1 MKDGDTMSEI
11 ILQTKQLCKEYGLTQ
26 SKRVTALKNVDIE
39 LERGRIYGLVGNNGS
54 GKTTLMRIISGLV
67 RATSGEISLFGSENA
82 KELQQERRRVG
93 MLVESPAYYSE
104 LSIMQNL
111 KAQSRLYSK
120 NEHFDLDELCAMV
133 GIDKSFSRR
142 SIRKCSLGQQQRY
155 GIASAL
161 LGKPELLILDEPLN
175 GLDPGGVNELREL
188 LLRLNKEQGVTMLIS
203 SHILA
208 ELYKTAT
215 DYIFFRRG
223 EVQECI
229 SAEELDE
236 RITENE
242 LKDVEEYFLMLNRR
256 DSRWQS

>member
-1 MKDGDTMSEI
+1 MGEI
-11 ILQTKQLCKEYGLTQ
+11 ILQTKAMTKTYGTA
-26 SKRVTALKNVDIE
+26 SRRVTALNSIDLS

-67 RATSGEISLFGSENA
+67 RATSGEVSLFGSESEN
-82 KELQQERRRVG
+82 ELQENRKRLG
-93 MLVESPAYYSE
+93 MLVEAPAYYSE

-111 KAQSRLYSK
+111 KAQSQLYSK
-120 NEHFDLDELCAMV
+120 SERMDLDELCALV

-142 SIRKCSLGQQQRY
+142 SIRKCSLGQQQRH

-175 GLDPGGVNELREL
+175 GLDPAGVNELREL

-242 LKDVEEYFLMLNRR
+242 LKDVEEYFILMNRR
-256 DSRWQS
+256 DSRW

>member
-120 NEHFDLDELCAMV
+120 SERFDLDELCALV
-133 GIDKSFSRR
+133 GIDNSFSRR

-175 GLDPGGVNELREL
+175 GLDPEGVNELREL
-188 LLRLNKEQGVTMLIS
+188 LIKINREQGVTMLIS

-208 ELYKTAT
+208 ELHKTAT